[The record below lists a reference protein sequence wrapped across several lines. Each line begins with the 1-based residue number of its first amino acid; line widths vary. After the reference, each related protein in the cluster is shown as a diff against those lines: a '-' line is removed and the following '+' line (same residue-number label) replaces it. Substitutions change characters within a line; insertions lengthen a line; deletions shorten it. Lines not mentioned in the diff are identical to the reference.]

1 MGKIILCMCLLIIF
15 CSKQVYSQQIAK
27 WDGSSGTLKFSCGK
41 SMNFRGKIHDLNFY
55 VGISKMQVRIGEKKY
70 RKFIFGYDST
80 KIAGHIRINRDTIFL
95 CNGKSYKEVPFLTIS
110 KKEKKFKSVIQP
122 RLNGIFNGYM
132 TIKQDTSLPKG
143 IISEKNKNAMMFNII
158 PEKTDDAGYISAIVI
173 NELGIVGVNIVSGI
187 GATSKCK
194 CDW

>member
-1 MGKIILCMCLLIIF
+1 MFLLISL

-27 WDGSSGTLKFSCGK
+27 WDGSSSGTLKFSCGK
-41 SMNFRGKIHDLNFY
+41 SMNFRGKIYDLNFY

-80 KIAGHIRINRDTIFL
+80 KIAGLIRIKRDTIFL

-122 RLNGIFNGYM
+122 KLDGIFNGYM
-132 TIKQDTSLPKG
+132 TIKQDTSLPKD

-173 NELGIVGVNIVSGI
+173 NEIGIVGVNIVSGI
-187 GATSKCK
+187 GDTFRCK